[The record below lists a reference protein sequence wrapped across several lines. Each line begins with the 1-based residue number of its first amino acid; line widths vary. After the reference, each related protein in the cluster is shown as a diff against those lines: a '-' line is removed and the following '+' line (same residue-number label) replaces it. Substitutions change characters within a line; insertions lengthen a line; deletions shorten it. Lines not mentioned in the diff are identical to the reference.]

1 MKRWIAMF
9 IVGFMVVGC
18 ARVYKRQAEFV
29 PEEYAPYA
37 GAGTSRL
44 CGQVF
49 LSLDNGQTHP
59 GGHDYVLLVPVTSY
73 TQEAFKVKVV
83 QRRRIEPQDPQA
95 QRFEKTAQTDQ
106 DGRFCFL
113 DVPAGD
119 YYVLAD
125 VTHPDSTKGKRVGTL
140 VYAQATVNEHDNVHI
155 MVTQ

>member
-1 MKRWIAMF
+1 MRRM
-9 IVGFMVVGC
+9 
-18 ARVYKRQAEFV
+18 RVRDVSALRAGVFV
-29 PEEYAPYA
+29 F
-37 GAGTSRL
+37 
-44 CGQVF
+44 GQWSNPSGV
-49 LSLDNGQTHP
+49 
-59 GGHDYVLLVPVTSY
+59 HDYVLLVPVTSY